1 MIDIGVKSAWDRA
14 CDSLRGDMGG
24 TSYKTW
30 IEPLKLLDHRGNLL
44 VAETQNQVSKSTIQR
59 MYQPLLLNAMNTL
72 LERDFTLKLIMP
84 GEESPAQETGLSN
97 GASLNPH
104 YTFETFVV
112 GNYNRFAHAAS
123 LAVAE
128 GPSDA
133 YNPLF
138 LYGGVGLGKTHLMH
152 AIGNFIQERSPQLKI
167 LYTTSENFTN
177 ELIAAI
183 VGKTNQ
189 QFREKLRTV
198 DILLIDDIQFIV
210 DKTSTQEE
218 LFHTFNELHS
228 AGKQVII
235 SSDKPPKEIPRLE
248 ERLRSRFEW
257 GLIADIQK
265 PDYENRIAILKK
277 KAELESLNIDMD
289 VLAYIAERVDTNI
302 RELEG
307 SLTCVVAYASLN
319 GRDITLQLADE
330 ALRKTLTPKT
340 PRKIS
345 PEDVINAV
353 SRFYGVKIEQMT
365 SQRRSHDILVPRQMA
380 MYLMREML
388 GTTFPMIGQY
398 FGGRD
403 HSTVMSAYDKIKDNI
418 SADSQL
424 KATVDDLEQLIRGR

>member
-14 CDSLRGDMGG
+14 CDSLRGDIASA
-24 TSYKTW
+24 SYKTW
-30 IEPLKLLDHRGNLL
+30 IEPLRLLTQRGNLL
-44 VAETQNQVSKSTIQR
+44 IAETQNQISKSTIQVR
-59 MYQPLLLNAMNTL
+59 YEPLLLNAMNTL
-72 LERDFTLKLIMP
+72 LARDFTLKLITP
-84 GEESPAQETGLSN
+84 DEASPSQDAELVS

-112 GNYNRFAHAAS
+112 GNSNRFAHAAS

-128 GPSDA
+128 APSDA

-152 AIGNFIQERSPQLKI
+152 AIGNFMQVRSPELKI
-167 LYTTSENFTN
+167 LYITSENFTN

-183 VGKTNQ
+183 AGKTNQ
-189 QFREKLRTV
+189 QLREKLRTV
-198 DILLIDDIQFIV
+198 DVLLIDDIQFIAG
-210 DKTSTQEE
+210 KPSTQEE
-218 LFHTFNELHS
+218 FFHTFNELHS

-235 SSDKPPKEIPRLE
+235 CSDKPPKEIPTLE

-289 VLAYIAERVDTNI
+289 VLAYIAERVETNI

-319 GRDITLQLADE
+319 GREITLQLADE

-345 PEDVINAV
+345 PEDVMTAV
-353 SRFYGVKIEQMT
+353 SRFYGVKLDQMT
-365 SQRRSHDILVPRQMA
+365 SGRRSHNILLPRQVA
-380 MYLMREML
+380 MFLMREML

-403 HSTVMSAYDKIKDNI
+403 HSTVMSAYEKIKDAI

-424 KATVDDLEQLIRGR
+424 NATVDDLEQLIRGR